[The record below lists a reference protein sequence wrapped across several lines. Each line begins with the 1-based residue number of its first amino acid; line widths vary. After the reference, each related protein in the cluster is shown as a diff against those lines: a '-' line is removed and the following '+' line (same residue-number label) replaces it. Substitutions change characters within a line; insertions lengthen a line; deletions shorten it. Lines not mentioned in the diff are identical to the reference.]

1 MTGRAAG
8 DGDQIAADG
17 GRRALAWRRPA
28 RAPATRTRLQ
38 AMAAMAS
45 QAAFALNFPIWQVG
59 QRAVVEVGE
68 ELLDD
73 GVAAVQLLGLDEPR
87 TGSR

>member
-1 MTGRAAG
+1 
-8 DGDQIAADG
+8 
-17 GRRALAWRRPA
+17 
-28 RAPATRTRLQ
+28 
-38 AMAAMAS
+38 MAAMAS